1 MSFSN
6 DTKYGSTSNLL
17 IVLNVA
23 TSRFVRVWVDL
34 YIALSMSVSCSQ
46 VYSRLMAQQLSF
58 RESSNQKTHRYVTKT
73 IKQSQR
79 IPFWFTLKIFNWHY
93 HCKKSELK
101 TFPQDAKHMS
111 QKLSFN
117 KQNFRRYDK
126 GIDCNMCFFKPPAI
140 PLSTILKENSPMQ
153 NTISKKIDEIK
164 VCWDVWLL
172 ETLTTVTV

>member
-1 MSFSN
+1 MLN
-6 DTKYGSTSNLL
+6 
-17 IVLNVA
+17 IVA
-23 TSRFVRVWVDL
+23 SRFVRLWIDL
-34 YIALSMSVSCSQ
+34 YIALSMTASRSQ
-46 VYSRLMAQQLSF
+46 DYSRPMPQQLSF

-126 GIDCNMCFFKPPAI
+126 GIDCNMCFFKPPAL